1 MDHRLRC
8 RGEKK
13 VFSGFTK
20 TEMEKMERVLKESGQ
35 LPNSEVI
42 KKLTGGFNR
51 SASRAGKPAL
61 KWTEVQDWFLVRQQD
76 LMSKGTSPIV
86 PNNFNNFPP
95 AQEACALENIN
106 ETSDMSKGEK
116 VIDLSNMEFEAK
128 SSDDS
133 WYDVETFITHR
144 FLESDGPQVLVRYI
158 GFGTE
163 EDEWVH
169 AKNVRERSVPLENSE
184 CNKVMVGDTLLCLQE
199 KMEQAKY
206 YDAQVIDIQRKLH
219 DIRGCRCVF
228 RIRYEHDNAEESVR
242 LDRLCGQPE
251 Y

>member
-1 MDHRLRC
+1 MDHRLRF
-8 RGEKK
+8 RGEKN
-13 VFSGFTK
+13 VFSGFT
-20 TEMEKMERVLKESGQ
+20 TAEMDKMERILKESGQ

-42 KKLTGGFNR
+42 KKLTRGFNR
-51 SASRAGKPAL
+51 SAGRAGKPVL
-61 KWTEVQDWFLVRQQD
+61 KWTEVQNRFLVKLQD
-76 LMSKGTSPIV
+76 LISKDTSLTV
-86 PNNFNNFPP
+86 PNNFPP

-144 FLESDGPQVLVRYI
+144 FLKSGGPEVLVRYV

-169 AKNVRERSVPLENSE
+169 AKNVRERSVPLEHSE
-184 CNKVMVGDTLLCLQE
+184 CNKVMVGDTLLCFQE
-199 KMEQAKY
+199 KTDQARY
-206 YDAQVIDIQRKLH
+206 YDVQVINIQRKLH
-219 DIRGCRCVF
+219 DIRGCRCIFV
-228 RIRYEHDNAEESVR
+228 IRYEHDNSEESVR
-242 LDRLCGQPE
+242 LNRLCCQTE
-251 Y
+251 